1 MAQISTDMKN
11 KLIYILLGV
20 LAAAILLLIPEK
32 PEVIHIVLAVSAL
45 AFSIK
50 HTVEY
55 LYKK

>member
-1 MAQISTDMKN
+1 MKQ

-50 HTVEY
+50 NTVEY
-55 LYKK
+55 LREAR